1 MRRRYLA
8 SSFDPS
14 PPIKKGD
21 VCVVQETGV
30 ALCGY
35 LCLQFLFQLPELVEV
50 GSCQL
55 TATDLIRLAADQN
68 FSDCCF
74 DFSEQLGGA
83 DVTVELFALFTH
95 VVPPIS
101 SSRFA

>member
-1 MRRRYLA
+1 MNEDTIRDIY
-8 SSFDPS
+8 
-14 PPIKKGD
+14 
-21 VCVVQETGV
+21 
-30 ALCGY
+30 Y
-35 LCLQFLFQLPELVEV
+35 VEH
-50 GSCQL
+50 

-74 DFSEQLGGA
+74 DFSEQLGSA
-83 DVTVELFALFTH
+83 DVTVELFAFFTH